1 MQYDEYIRQRITQL
15 RLQKNLSEYKLS
27 HELEHGDSYI
37 RGITSGKSLPSM
49 KEFLYICEYFEITPK
64 EFFDD
69 GIENPILENELLK
82 YARNTDGVTMKM
94 LLDLLE
100 HLSNPNL

>member
-1 MQYDEYIRQRITQL
+1 MQYDEYIRKRITQL
-15 RLQKNLSEYKLS
+15 RLQKNISEYKLS
-27 HELEHGDSYI
+27 HELGHGDSYI

-69 GIENPILENELLK
+69 GIENPMMENELLN
-82 YARNTDGVTMKM
+82 YVRNADSITIKM
-94 LLDLLE
+94 LMDLLE
-100 HLSNPNL
+100 HISKPDL

>member
-27 HELEHGDSYI
+27 HELGHGDSYI

-49 KEFLYICEYFEITPK
+49 KEFLYICEYFKITPK

-69 GIENPILENELLK
+69 GIENPMLENELLN
-82 YARNTDGVTMKM
+82 YVRNADGTTIKM
-94 LLDLLE
+94 LMDLLE
-100 HLSNPNL
+100 HISNPN

>member
-1 MQYDEYIRQRITQL
+1 MQYDEYIHQRITQL

-27 HELEHGDSYI
+27 HELGHGDSYI

>member
-27 HELEHGDSYI
+27 HELGHGDSYI
-37 RGITSGKSLPSM
+37 RGITSGKALPSM
-49 KEFLYICEYFEITPK
+49 KEFLYICEYFQITPK

-82 YARNTDGVTMKM
+82 YTRNTDGVTMKM

>member
-27 HELEHGDSYI
+27 HELGHGDSYI